1 MESYKLMN
9 GVPNGN
15 RSMNGNG
22 SQTENRSM
30 KRKKLEPISSS
41 VNIYDLRKLMGSWK
55 QAGIT
60 YAQMLKVLRLYL
72 GETGWMDICGRY
84 PYNNLYPIAKGM
96 KFSSVTEFFK
106 CIRRCKGFG
115 FVYHGGIHDLQHL
128 DSFFSELWHP
138 ADSQEN
144 AVYYSPLTESSDD
157 NNNINININI
167 NINNN
172 IYNNNRSTQRVKS
185 NDAKSI
191 SYDQAF
197 TNFMFFLKSDEGAWE
212 SIIKDLDVKCMSYL
226 EDNTKNS
233 NEDQDLLMM
242 KVPFGEHSVSLATMR
257 YLEVYVKNYMGS
269 KVDSFFRNSDE
280 GNKIWLIRVMNFPF
294 MKDNVRKAAQD
305 IRRKVDV
312 EGFNII
318 RKNRPLCQFEYQH
331 PSSDQRLYDSF
342 EALDAQ
348 GNILPDA
355 SKESV
360 GKYIPKDAP
369 PRPSAHAEWDN
380 DYQQWVEE

>member
-1 MESYKLMN
+1 MERNDLTN
-9 GVPNGN
+9 GIPNGN

-22 SQTENRSM
+22 SPNGNRSM
-30 KRKKLEPISSS
+30 KRKKLEPISNC

-60 YAQMLKVLRLYL
+60 YAQMLKVERLYL
-72 GETGWMDICGRY
+72 GETGWMDIEGRY

-115 FVYHGGIHDLQHL
+115 FVYQGETHDLEHL

-144 AVYYSPLTESSDD
+144 AVYYSPVTESSDD
-157 NNNINININI
+157 NNNIN
-167 NINNN
+167 NN
-172 IYNNNRSTQRVKS
+172 IYNNHCSTQRVRS
-185 NDAKSI
+185 SDAKSA

-197 TNFMFFLKSDEGAWE
+197 TNFLFFLKSDTGAWE
-212 SIIKDLDVKCMSYL
+212 GIIKDLDEKCMSFL
-226 EDNTKNS
+226 EVKTSKA

-257 YLEVYVKNYMGS
+257 YLEVYVKNYMAG
-269 KVDSFFRNSDE
+269 KVSSFLRNSDE
-280 GNKIWLIRVMNFPF
+280 GNKIWLIRAMKFPF
-294 MKDNVRKAAQD
+294 MRDHIRDAAKDIQREVA
-305 IRRKVDV
+305 VD
-312 EGFNII
+312 GFNII
-318 RKNRPLCQFEYQH
+318 RENRPLCQFEYQH
-331 PSSDQRLYDSF
+331 PSSGQRLYDSF
-342 EALDAQ
+342 KVLDAQ
-348 GNILPDA
+348 GNILPNA

>member
-9 GVPNGN
+9 GVPNGH

-157 NNNINININI
+157 NNNI

>member
-1 MESYKLMN
+1 MESNNLMNGFPNGNQMMGGN

-15 RSMNGNG
+15 LSA
-22 SQTENRSM
+22 
-30 KRKKLEPISSS
+30 KRKKLQPISNC

-115 FVYHGGIHDLQHL
+115 FVYHGGIHDLEHL

-157 NNNINININI
+157 NNNINININ
-167 NINNN
+167 NN

-185 NDAKSI
+185 NDVKSA

-197 TNFMFFLKSDEGAWE
+197 TNFMFFLKSDSGAWE
-212 SIIKDLDVKCMSYL
+212 SIIKDLDEKSVSFL
-226 EDNTKNS
+226 EDKTKNA
-233 NEDQDLLMM
+233 NEDQSLLMM

-257 YLEVYVKNYMGS
+257 YLEVYVKNYMAGKS
-269 KVDSFFRNSDE
+269 DSFLRNSDE
-280 GNKIWLIRVMNFPF
+280 GNKIWLSRVRNFPF
-294 MKDNVRKAAQD
+294 MKDNVRKAALD
-305 IRRKVDV
+305 IRREVAAD
-312 EGFNII
+312 GFNII
-318 RKNRPLCQFEYQH
+318 RENRPLCPFEYQH
-331 PSSDQRLYDSF
+331 PTSGQRLYDSF

>member
-1 MESYKLMN
+1 MESNDLMN
-9 GVPNGN
+9 SVPNGN

-22 SQTENRSM
+22 SPNGNCPM
-30 KRKKLEPISSS
+30 KRKKLEPISNC
-41 VNIYDLRKLMGSWK
+41 VNIYELRKLMGSWR

-60 YAQMLKVLRLYL
+60 YAQMLKVERLYL
-72 GETGWMDICGRY
+72 GETGWMDIEGRY

-115 FVYHGGIHDLQHL
+115 FVYQGETHDLEHL

-144 AVYYSPLTESSDD
+144 AVYYSPVTESSDD
-157 NNNINININI
+157 NNNIN
-167 NINNN
+167 NN
-172 IYNNNRSTQRVKS
+172 IYNNHCSTQRVRS
-185 NDAKSI
+185 SDAKSA

-197 TNFMFFLKSDEGAWE
+197 TNFLFFLKSDAGAWE
-212 SIIKDLDVKCMSYL
+212 GIIKDLDEKCMSFL
-226 EDNTKNS
+226 EVKTSKA

-257 YLEVYVKNYMGS
+257 YLEVYVKNYMAG
-269 KVDSFFRNSDE
+269 KVSSFLRNSDE
-280 GNKIWLIRVMNFPF
+280 GNKIWLIRAMKFPF
-294 MKDNVRKAAQD
+294 MRDHIRDAAKDIQREVA
-305 IRRKVDV
+305 VD
-312 EGFNII
+312 GFNII
-318 RKNRPLCQFEYQH
+318 RENRPLCQFEYQH
-331 PSSDQRLYDSF
+331 PSSGQRLYDSF
-342 EALDAQ
+342 KVLDAQ

>member
-9 GVPNGN
+9 GIPNGN

-157 NNNINININI
+157 NNNININ
-167 NINNN
+167 NN
-172 IYNNNRSTQRVKS
+172 IYNNNRSTQRVRS
-185 NDAKSI
+185 SDAKSA

-197 TNFMFFLKSDEGAWE
+197 TNFLFFLKSDAGAWE
-212 SIIKDLDVKCMSYL
+212 GIIKDLDEKCMSFL
-226 EDNTKNS
+226 EVKTSKA

-242 KVPFGEHSVSLATMR
+242 KVPFGEHSVCLATMR
-257 YLEVYVKNYMGS
+257 YLEVYVKNYMAG
-269 KVDSFFRNSDE
+269 KVSSFLRNSDE
-280 GNKIWLIRVMNFPF
+280 GNKIWLIRAMKFPF
-294 MKDNVRKAAQD
+294 MRDHIRDAAKDIQREVA
-305 IRRKVDV
+305 VD
-312 EGFNII
+312 GFNII
-318 RKNRPLCQFEYQH
+318 RENRPLCQFEYQH
-331 PSSDQRLYDSF
+331 PSSGQRLYDSF
-342 EALDAQ
+342 KVLDAQ
-348 GNILPDA
+348 GNILPNA

>member
-41 VNIYDLRKLMGSWK
+41 LNIYDLRKLMGSWK

-157 NNNINININI
+157 NNINI
-167 NINNN
+167 NN

-226 EDNTKNS
+226 EDKTKNS

-305 IRRKVDV
+305 IRREVDV

-331 PSSDQRLYDSF
+331 PSSGQRLYDSF

>member
-1 MESYKLMN
+1 MNSNDLMN

-22 SQTENRSM
+22 IPHGNYPM
-30 KRKKLEPISSS
+30 KRKKLEPISNC
-41 VNIYDLRKLMGSWK
+41 VNIYELRKLMGSWK
-55 QAGIT
+55 PAGIT

-84 PYNNLYPIAKGM
+84 PYNNLYQIAKGM

-115 FVYHGGIHDLQHL
+115 FVYQGETHDLEHL

-144 AVYYSPLTESSDD
+144 AVYYSPVTESSND
-157 NNNINININI
+157 NNNI

-172 IYNNNRSTQRVKS
+172 IYNNHRSTQSVKS
-185 NDAKSI
+185 NDAKSA

-197 TNFMFFLKSDEGAWE
+197 TNFMFFLKSDADAWE
-212 SIIKDLDVKCMSYL
+212 GIIKELDEKCVSFLEVKTS
-226 EDNTKNS
+226 KA

-257 YLEVYVKNYMGS
+257 YLEVYVKNYMAG
-269 KVDSFFRNSDE
+269 KVSAFLRNSDE
-280 GNKIWLIRVMNFPF
+280 GNKIWLIRAMKFPF
-294 MKDNVRKAAQD
+294 MRDHIRDAAKDIQREVA
-305 IRRKVDV
+305 VD
-312 EGFNII
+312 GFNII
-318 RKNRPLCQFEYQH
+318 RENRPLCQFEYQH
-331 PSSDQRLYDSF
+331 PSSGQRLYDSF
-342 EALDAQ
+342 KVLDAQ
-348 GNILPDA
+348 GNILPNA

>member
-157 NNNINININI
+157 NNNININ
-167 NINNN
+167 NN
-172 IYNNNRSTQRVKS
+172 I
-185 NDAKSI
+185 I
-191 SYDQAF
+191 SVQ
-197 TNFMFFLKSDEGAWE
+197 
-212 SIIKDLDVKCMSYL
+212 
-226 EDNTKNS
+226 
-233 NEDQDLLMM
+233 
-242 KVPFGEHSVSLATMR
+242 
-257 YLEVYVKNYMGS
+257 
-269 KVDSFFRNSDE
+269 
-280 GNKIWLIRVMNFPF
+280 
-294 MKDNVRKAAQD
+294 
-305 IRRKVDV
+305 
-312 EGFNII
+312 
-318 RKNRPLCQFEYQH
+318 
-331 PSSDQRLYDSF
+331 
-342 EALDAQ
+342 
-348 GNILPDA
+348 
-355 SKESV
+355 
-360 GKYIPKDAP
+360 
-369 PRPSAHAEWDN
+369 
-380 DYQQWVEE
+380 

>member
-157 NNNINININI
+157 NNINI
-167 NINNN
+167 NN

-226 EDNTKNS
+226 EDKTKNS

-242 KVPFGEHSVSLATMR
+242 KVPFGGHSVSLATMR

-305 IRRKVDV
+305 IRREVDV

>member
-1 MESYKLMN
+1 MNSNDLMN

-22 SQTENRSM
+22 SPNGNCPM
-30 KRKKLEPISSS
+30 KRKKLEPISNS

-60 YAQMLKVLRLYL
+60 YAQMLKVERLYL
-72 GETGWMDICGRY
+72 GETGWMDIEGRY

-115 FVYHGGIHDLQHL
+115 FVYQGETHDLEHL

-144 AVYYSPLTESSDD
+144 AVYYSPVTESSDD
-157 NNNINININI
+157 NNNIN
-167 NINNN
+167 NN
-172 IYNNNRSTQRVKS
+172 IYNNHCSTQRVRS
-185 NDAKSI
+185 SDAKSA

-197 TNFMFFLKSDEGAWE
+197 TNFLFFLKSDAGAWE
-212 SIIKDLDVKCMSYL
+212 GIIKDLDEKCISFLEVKTS
-226 EDNTKNS
+226 KA

-257 YLEVYVKNYMGS
+257 YLEVYVKNYMAG
-269 KVDSFFRNSDE
+269 KVSSFLRNSDE
-280 GNKIWLIRVMNFPF
+280 GNKIWLIRAMKFPF
-294 MKDNVRKAAQD
+294 MRDHIRDAAKDIQREVA
-305 IRRKVDV
+305 VD
-312 EGFNII
+312 GFNII
-318 RKNRPLCQFEYQH
+318 RENRPLCQFEYQH
-331 PSSDQRLYDSF
+331 PSSGQRLYDSF
-342 EALDAQ
+342 KVLDAQ

>member
-1 MESYKLMN
+1 MMN

-115 FVYHGGIHDLQHL
+115 FVYHGGNHDLQHL

-157 NNNINININI
+157 NNNI

-226 EDNTKNS
+226 EDKTKNS

>member
-115 FVYHGGIHDLQHL
+115 FVYHGEIHDLQHL

-157 NNNINININI
+157 NNNI

-226 EDNTKNS
+226 EDKTKNS

-331 PSSDQRLYDSF
+331 PSSGQRLYDSF

>member
-106 CIRRCKGFG
+106 CIGRCKGFG

-157 NNNINININI
+157 NNINI
-167 NINNN
+167 NN

-226 EDNTKNS
+226 EDKTKNS

-305 IRRKVDV
+305 IRREVDV

-331 PSSDQRLYDSF
+331 PSSGQRLYDSF

>member
-106 CIRRCKGFG
+106 GIRRCKGFG

-157 NNNINININI
+157 NNNI

-226 EDNTKNS
+226 EDKTKNS

>member
-157 NNNINININI
+157 NNNININ
-167 NINNN
+167 N

-197 TNFMFFLKSDEGAWE
+197 TNFLFFLKSDAGAWE
-212 SIIKDLDVKCMSYL
+212 SIIKDLDEKCMSYL
-226 EDNTKNS
+226 EDKTKNA
-233 NEDQDLLMM
+233 NEDQSLLMM

-257 YLEVYVKNYMGS
+257 YLEVYVKNYMAGKS
-269 KVDSFFRNSDE
+269 DSFLRNSDE

-305 IRRKVDV
+305 IRREVDV

>member
-157 NNNINININI
+157 NNININI
-167 NINNN
+167 NN

-226 EDNTKNS
+226 EDKTKNS

-305 IRRKVDV
+305 IRREVDV

-331 PSSDQRLYDSF
+331 PSSGQRLYDSF

>member
-1 MESYKLMN
+1 MMN

-157 NNNINININI
+157 NNINI
-167 NINNN
+167 NN

-226 EDNTKNS
+226 EDKTKNS

-305 IRRKVDV
+305 IRREVDV

-331 PSSDQRLYDSF
+331 PSSGQRLYDSF

>member
-60 YAQMLKVLRLYL
+60 YAQMLKVERLYL
-72 GETGWMDICGRY
+72 GETGWMDFDGRY
-84 PYNNLYPIAKGM
+84 PSNNLYPIAKGM

-115 FVYHGGIHDLQHL
+115 FVYQGETHDLEHL

-144 AVYYSPLTESSDD
+144 AVYYSPVTESSDD
-157 NNNINININI
+157 NNNININ
-167 NINNN
+167 NN
-172 IYNNNRSTQRVKS
+172 IYNNHRSTQRVKS
-185 NDAKSI
+185 SDAKSA

-197 TNFMFFLKSDEGAWE
+197 INFLFFLKSDAGAWE
-212 SIIKDLDVKCMSYL
+212 GIIKDLDEKCVSFLEVKTS
-226 EDNTKNS
+226 KA

-257 YLEVYVKNYMGS
+257 YLEVYVKNYMAG
-269 KVDSFFRNSDE
+269 KVSAFLRNSDE
-280 GNKIWLIRVMNFPF
+280 GNKIWLIRAMKFPF
-294 MKDNVRKAAQD
+294 MRDHIRDAAKDIQREVA
-305 IRRKVDV
+305 VD
-312 EGFNII
+312 GFNII
-318 RKNRPLCQFEYQH
+318 RENRPLCQFEYLH
-331 PSSDQRLYDSF
+331 PSSGQRLYDSF
-342 EALDAQ
+342 KALDAL

-380 DYQQWVEE
+380 DYQQWVEG

>member
-157 NNNINININI
+157 NNNININ
-167 NINNN
+167 NN

-191 SYDQAF
+191 SCDQAF

-226 EDNTKNS
+226 EDKTKNS

-331 PSSDQRLYDSF
+331 PSSGQRLYDSF

>member
-1 MESYKLMN
+1 MESNDLMN
-9 GVPNGN
+9 GVHIG
-15 RSMNGNG
+15 
-22 SQTENRSM
+22 NRSM
-30 KRKKLEPISSS
+30 KRKKLQPISNC

-72 GETGWMDICGRY
+72 GETGWMDIDGRY

-115 FVYHGGIHDLQHL
+115 FVYHGGIHDLEHL

-157 NNNINININI
+157 NNNIN
-167 NINNN
+167 NN
-172 IYNNNRSTQRVKS
+172 IYNNHRSTQRVKS
-185 NDAKSI
+185 NDANPT

-197 TNFMFFLKSDEGAWE
+197 TNFMFFLKSDSGAWE
-212 SIIKDLDVKCMSYL
+212 SIIKDLDEKCMSFL
-226 EDNTKNS
+226 EDKTKKA

-257 YLEVYVKNYMGS
+257 YLEVYVKNYMAG
-269 KVDSFFRNSDE
+269 KKETFLRNSDE
-280 GNKIWLIRVMNFPF
+280 GNKIWLFRVRNFPF
-294 MKDNVRKAAQD
+294 MKDNVRKAALD
-305 IRRKVDV
+305 IRREVAAD
-312 EGFNII
+312 GFNII
-318 RKNRPLCQFEYQH
+318 RENRPLCPFEYQH
-331 PSSDQRLYDSF
+331 PTSGQRLYDSF

>member
-1 MESYKLMN
+1 MESNDLMN

-15 RSMNGNG
+15 Y
-22 SQTENRSM
+22 SM
-30 KRKKLEPISSS
+30 KRKKLEPISNC

-60 YAQMLKVLRLYL
+60 YAQMLKVERLYL
-72 GETGWMDICGRY
+72 GETGWMDISGRY
-84 PYNNLYPIAKGM
+84 PSNNLYPIAKGM

-115 FVYHGGIHDLQHL
+115 FVYQGETHDLEHL

-144 AVYYSPLTESSDD
+144 AVYYSPVTESSND
-157 NNNINININI
+157 NNNI

-172 IYNNNRSTQRVKS
+172 IYNHHCSTQRVRS
-185 NDAKSI
+185 SDAKSA

-197 TNFMFFLKSDEGAWE
+197 TNFLFFLKSDAGAWE
-212 SIIKDLDVKCMSYL
+212 GIIKELDEKCMSFL
-226 EDNTKNS
+226 EVKTSKA

-257 YLEVYVKNYMGS
+257 YLEVYVKNYMAG
-269 KVDSFFRNSDE
+269 KVSAFLRNSDE
-280 GNKIWLIRVMNFPF
+280 GNKIWLIRAMKFPF
-294 MKDNVRKAAQD
+294 MREHIRDAAKDIQREVA
-305 IRRKVDV
+305 VD
-312 EGFNII
+312 GFNII
-318 RKNRPLCQFEYQH
+318 RENRPLCQFEYQH
-331 PSSDQRLYDSF
+331 PSSGQRLYDSF
-342 EALDAQ
+342 KVLDAQ
-348 GNILPDA
+348 GNILPNA

>member
-1 MESYKLMN
+1 MESNNLMN

-22 SQTENRSM
+22 SPNGNCPM
-30 KRKKLEPISSS
+30 KRKKLEPISNC

-60 YAQMLKVLRLYL
+60 YAQMLKVERLYL
-72 GETGWMDICGRY
+72 GETGWMDIEGRY

-115 FVYHGGIHDLQHL
+115 FVYQGETHDLEHL

-144 AVYYSPLTESSDD
+144 AVYYSPVTESSND
-157 NNNINININI
+157 NNNI

-172 IYNNNRSTQRVKS
+172 IYNNHCSTQRVRS
-185 NDAKSI
+185 SDAKSA

-197 TNFMFFLKSDEGAWE
+197 TNFLFFLKSDAGAWE
-212 SIIKDLDVKCMSYL
+212 GIIKDLDEKCMSFL
-226 EDNTKNS
+226 EVKTSKA

-242 KVPFGEHSVSLATMR
+242 KVPFGEHSVCLATMR
-257 YLEVYVKNYMGS
+257 YLEVYVKNYMAG
-269 KVDSFFRNSDE
+269 KVSSFLRNSDE
-280 GNKIWLIRVMNFPF
+280 GNKIWLIRAMKFPF
-294 MKDNVRKAAQD
+294 MRDHIRDAAKDIQREVA
-305 IRRKVDV
+305 VD
-312 EGFNII
+312 GFNII
-318 RKNRPLCQFEYQH
+318 RENRPLCQFEYQH
-331 PSSDQRLYDSF
+331 PSSGQRLYDSF
-342 EALDAQ
+342 KVLDAQ
-348 GNILPDA
+348 GNILPNA

>member
-9 GVPNGN
+9 GIPNGN

-60 YAQMLKVLRLYL
+60 YAQMLKVERLYL
-72 GETGWMDICGRY
+72 GETGWMDIEGRY
-84 PYNNLYPIAKGM
+84 PYNNLYQIAKGM

-115 FVYHGGIHDLQHL
+115 FVYQGETHDLEHL

-144 AVYYSPLTESSDD
+144 AVYYSPVTESSDD
-157 NNNINININI
+157 NNNIN
-167 NINNN
+167 NN
-172 IYNNNRSTQRVKS
+172 IYNNHCSTQRVRS
-185 NDAKSI
+185 SDAKSA

-197 TNFMFFLKSDEGAWE
+197 TNFLFFLKSDAGAWE
-212 SIIKDLDVKCMSYL
+212 GIIKDLDEKCMSFL
-226 EDNTKNS
+226 EVKTSKA

-242 KVPFGEHSVSLATMR
+242 KVPFGEHSVCLATMR
-257 YLEVYVKNYMGS
+257 YLEVYVKNYMAG
-269 KVDSFFRNSDE
+269 KVSSFLRNSDE
-280 GNKIWLIRVMNFPF
+280 GNKIWLIRAMKFPF
-294 MKDNVRKAAQD
+294 MREHIRDAAKDIQREVAIN
-305 IRRKVDV
+305 
-312 EGFNII
+312 GFNII
-318 RKNRPLCQFEYQH
+318 RENRPLCQFEYQH
-331 PSSDQRLYDSF
+331 PSSGQRLYDSF
-342 EALDAQ
+342 KVLDAQ
-348 GNILPDA
+348 GNILPNA

>member
-1 MESYKLMN
+1 MNSNDLMN

-22 SQTENRSM
+22 SPNGNCPM
-30 KRKKLEPISSS
+30 KRKKLEPISNC

-60 YAQMLKVLRLYL
+60 YAQMLKVERLYL
-72 GETGWMDICGRY
+72 GETGWMDIEGRY

-115 FVYHGGIHDLQHL
+115 FVYQGETHDLEHL

-144 AVYYSPLTESSDD
+144 AVYYSPVTESSDD
-157 NNNINININI
+157 NNNIN
-167 NINNN
+167 NN
-172 IYNNNRSTQRVKS
+172 IYNNHCSTQRVRS
-185 NDAKSI
+185 SDAKSA

-197 TNFMFFLKSDEGAWE
+197 TNFLFFLKSDAGAWE
-212 SIIKDLDVKCMSYL
+212 GIIKDLDEKCMSFL
-226 EDNTKNS
+226 EVKTSKA

-257 YLEVYVKNYMGS
+257 YLEVYVKNYMAG
-269 KVDSFFRNSDE
+269 KVSSFLRNSDE
-280 GNKIWLIRVMNFPF
+280 GNKIWLIRAMKFPF
-294 MKDNVRKAAQD
+294 MRDHIRDAAKDIQREVA
-305 IRRKVDV
+305 VD
-312 EGFNII
+312 GFNII
-318 RKNRPLCQFEYQH
+318 RENRPLCQFEYQH
-331 PSSDQRLYDSF
+331 PSSGQRLYDSF
-342 EALDAQ
+342 KVLDAQ

>member
-157 NNNINININI
+157 NNNINININ
-167 NINNN
+167 NN

-226 EDNTKNS
+226 EDKTKNS

>member
-157 NNNINININI
+157 NNINI
-167 NINNN
+167 NN

-191 SYDQAF
+191 AYDQAV

-226 EDNTKNS
+226 EDKTKNS

-305 IRRKVDV
+305 IRREVDV

-331 PSSDQRLYDSF
+331 PSSGQRLYDSF

>member
-72 GETGWMDICGRY
+72 GETVWMDICGRY

-157 NNNINININI
+157 NNINI
-167 NINNN
+167 NN

-226 EDNTKNS
+226 EDKTKNS

-305 IRRKVDV
+305 IRREVDV

>member
-157 NNNINININI
+157 NNNININ
-167 NINNN
+167 NN
-172 IYNNNRSTQRVKS
+172 IYNNRSTQRVKS

-226 EDNTKNS
+226 EDKTKNS

>member
-41 VNIYDLRKLMGSWK
+41 LNIYDLRKLMGSWK

-157 NNNINININI
+157 NNINI
-167 NINNN
+167 NN
-172 IYNNNRSTQRVKS
+172 IYNNNRSAQRVKS

-226 EDNTKNS
+226 EDKTKNS

-305 IRRKVDV
+305 IRREVDV

-331 PSSDQRLYDSF
+331 PSSGQRLYDSF

>member
-115 FVYHGGIHDLQHL
+115 FVYHGGIYDLQHL

-157 NNNINININI
+157 NNNI

-226 EDNTKNS
+226 EDKTKNS

>member
-157 NNNINININI
+157 NNNNNININ
-167 NINNN
+167 
-172 IYNNNRSTQRVKS
+172 NNNRSTQRVKS

-226 EDNTKNS
+226 EDKTKNS

-305 IRRKVDV
+305 IRREVDV

>member
-157 NNNINININI
+157 NNNINININ
-167 NINNN
+167 NN
-172 IYNNNRSTQRVKS
+172 IYNNRSTQRVKS

>member
-1 MESYKLMN
+1 MESNNLMN

-22 SQTENRSM
+22 IPHGNYPM
-30 KRKKLEPISSS
+30 KRKKLEPISCS

-60 YAQMLKVLRLYL
+60 YAQMLKVERLYL
-72 GETGWMDICGRY
+72 GETGWMDISGRY
-84 PYNNLYPIAKGM
+84 PSNNLYPIAKGM

-115 FVYHGGIHDLQHL
+115 FVYQGETHDLEHL

-144 AVYYSPLTESSDD
+144 AVYYSPVTESSND
-157 NNNINININI
+157 NNNIN
-167 NINNN
+167 NNN
-172 IYNNNRSTQRVKS
+172 IYNNHRSTQSVKS
-185 NDAKSI
+185 NDAKSA

-197 TNFMFFLKSDEGAWE
+197 TNFMFFLKSDADAWE
-212 SIIKDLDVKCMSYL
+212 GIIKELDEKCVSFLEVKTS
-226 EDNTKNS
+226 KA

-257 YLEVYVKNYMGS
+257 YLEVYVKNYMAG
-269 KVDSFFRNSDE
+269 KVSSFLRNSDE
-280 GNKIWLIRVMNFPF
+280 GNKIWLIRAMKFPF
-294 MKDNVRKAAQD
+294 MRDHIRDAAKDIQREVA
-305 IRRKVDV
+305 VD
-312 EGFNII
+312 GFNII
-318 RKNRPLCQFEYQH
+318 RENRPLCQFEYQH
-331 PSSDQRLYDSF
+331 PSSGQRLYDSF
-342 EALDAQ
+342 KVLDAQ
-348 GNILPDA
+348 GNILPNA

>member
-1 MESYKLMN
+1 MMN

-72 GETGWMDICGRY
+72 GETGGMDICGRY

-157 NNNINININI
+157 NNINI
-167 NINNN
+167 NN

-226 EDNTKNS
+226 EDKTKNS

-305 IRRKVDV
+305 IRREVDV

-331 PSSDQRLYDSF
+331 PSSGQRLYDSF

>member
-157 NNNINININI
+157 NNNINI

>member
-157 NNNINININI
+157 NNNNI

-226 EDNTKNS
+226 EDKTKNS

-305 IRRKVDV
+305 IRREVDV

>member
-157 NNNINININI
+157 NNININI
-167 NINNN
+167 NN

-226 EDNTKNS
+226 EDKTKNS

-305 IRRKVDV
+305 IRREVDV

-331 PSSDQRLYDSF
+331 PSSDQRLYGSF

>member
-1 MESYKLMN
+1 MESNNLMN

-22 SQTENRSM
+22 IPHGNYPM
-30 KRKKLEPISSS
+30 KRKKLEPISNC

-60 YAQMLKVLRLYL
+60 YAQMLKVERLYL
-72 GETGWMDICGRY
+72 GETGWMDIEGRY
-84 PYNNLYPIAKGM
+84 PYNNLYQIAKGM

-115 FVYHGGIHDLQHL
+115 FVYQGETHDLEHL

-144 AVYYSPLTESSDD
+144 AVYYSPVTESSND
-157 NNNINININI
+157 NNNI

-172 IYNNNRSTQRVKS
+172 IYNNHCSTQRVRS
-185 NDAKSI
+185 SDAKSA

-197 TNFMFFLKSDEGAWE
+197 TNFLFFLKSDAGAWE
-212 SIIKDLDVKCMSYL
+212 GIIKDLDEKCMSFL
-226 EDNTKNS
+226 EVKTSKA

-242 KVPFGEHSVSLATMR
+242 KVPFGEHSVCLATMR
-257 YLEVYVKNYMGS
+257 YLEVYVKNYMAG
-269 KVDSFFRNSDE
+269 KVSSFLRNSDE
-280 GNKIWLIRVMNFPF
+280 GNKIWLIRAMKFPF
-294 MKDNVRKAAQD
+294 MRDHIRDAAKDIQREVA
-305 IRRKVDV
+305 VD
-312 EGFNII
+312 GFNII
-318 RKNRPLCQFEYQH
+318 RENRPLCQFEYQH
-331 PSSDQRLYDSF
+331 PSSGQRLYDSF
-342 EALDAQ
+342 KVLDAQ
-348 GNILPDA
+348 GNILPNA

>member
-41 VNIYDLRKLMGSWK
+41 LNIYDLRKLMGSWK

-157 NNNINININI
+157 NNININI
-167 NINNN
+167 NN

-226 EDNTKNS
+226 EDKTKNS

-305 IRRKVDV
+305 IRREVDV

-331 PSSDQRLYDSF
+331 PSSGQRLYDSF